1 LVKASKRLAICSE
14 CITVC
19 HQVNQTGTGFHGDVL
34 LTDISTLATCDRF
47 VSGILGEIEDAAVA
61 ITGGTVSWAGPERTL
76 PNKYRDLPTLS
87 CEGRVVTPGLVDAH
101 TVGPTEGGDNPVT
114 QWDAMAANGTT
125 TLAASCRVRNQNP
138 SPLADKSVADVGFLL
153 HAEGL
158 GAPDSPIR
166 TIGTGSYLTDWVDL
180 IDLGD
185 AESVALS
192 AQLDPRG
199 YVAAG
204 LSDDLSS
211 ALVEARRA
219 VTLLPSHQQAHGNAK
234 ELWHTTVTAIGSGGI
249 ASCSMNT
256 DQWLA
261 LWLAQTTYGMT
272 HEMALWSATRGSA
285 LAMEWNERGSLVRGA
300 IGDVVILDTDSLADL
315 QHAPSSYTPWRVFK
329 QGSLLAA

>member
-1 LVKASKRLAICSE
+1 MKASKRLAICSE

-61 ITGGTVSWAGPERTL
+61 ITGGNVSWAGPERTL

-101 TVGPTEGGDNPVT
+101 TVGLTDGSDNPVS

-125 TLAASCRVRNQNP
+125 TLAASCSVRNQNP
-138 SPLADKSVADVGFLL
+138 SSLADESLADVGFLL

-192 AQLDPRG
+192 ARLDPRG

-285 LAMEWNERGSLVRGA
+285 LAMEWNERGSLVRGS

-329 QGSLLAA
+329 QGSLLAS